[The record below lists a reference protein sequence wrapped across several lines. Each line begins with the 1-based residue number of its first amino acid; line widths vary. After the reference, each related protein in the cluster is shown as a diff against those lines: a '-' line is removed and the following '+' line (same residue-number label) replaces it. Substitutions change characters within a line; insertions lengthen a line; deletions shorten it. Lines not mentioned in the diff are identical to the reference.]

1 MNGYATPIVDATV
14 PKLLRSHDID
24 KLFEREPG
32 WFNRDRVRKRLYA
45 KGFPHP
51 VEAGRWS
58 PLAIEAWM
66 RGAGANPGNV
76 PPDVERRGPIKG
88 PRRRRR
94 RAAAS
99 GYAEPGGGT

>member
-1 MNGYATPIVDATV
+1 M
-14 PKLLRSHDID
+14 PKLLRSADID

-66 RGAGANPGNV
+66 RGAGANPDAV
-76 PPDVERRGPIKG
+76 PPDVERRGPRGRITSRRR
-88 PRRRRR
+88 PRRS
-94 RAAAS
+94 ATS
-99 GYAEPGGGT
+99 GYAPTGRGEP